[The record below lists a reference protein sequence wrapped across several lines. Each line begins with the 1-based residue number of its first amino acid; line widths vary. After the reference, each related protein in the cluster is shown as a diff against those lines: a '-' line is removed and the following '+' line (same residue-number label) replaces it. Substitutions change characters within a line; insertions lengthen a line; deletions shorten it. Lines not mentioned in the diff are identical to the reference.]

1 MENEENTSK
10 NDSADKNLDGEGK
23 IVDSTSNSADLEGS
37 ESSTGAVKSS
47 SFEKTHLYESTSNIS
62 FNFDQLQLLLS
73 SLTKY
78 LKQTN
83 NFNVEVTYSHR
94 FLGKVIGDL
103 PYLNH
108 IHLKSSKLKK
118 MLIKL
123 RNKEFKID
131 LSDSIRC
138 EIVDL
143 EKPNKAIEIES
154 VSMSS
159 WAKSLLDELESRA
172 NRSNELRDLLERI
185 IVLNQ

>member
-1 MENEENTSK
+1 
-10 NDSADKNLDGEGK
+10 
-23 IVDSTSNSADLEGS
+23 
-37 ESSTGAVKSS
+37 
-47 SFEKTHLYESTSNIS
+47 
-62 FNFDQLQLLLS
+62 
-73 SLTKY
+73 
-78 LKQTN
+78 
-83 NFNVEVTYSHR
+83 
-94 FLGKVIGDL
+94 
-103 PYLNH
+103 
-108 IHLKSSKLKK
+108 

>member
-23 IVDSTSNSADLEGS
+23 MVDSTSNSADLEDS

-83 NFNVEVTYSHR
+83 NFNVEVT
-94 FLGKVIGDL
+94 
-103 PYLNH
+103 
-108 IHLKSSKLKK
+108 
-118 MLIKL
+118 
-123 RNKEFKID
+123 
-131 LSDSIRC
+131 
-138 EIVDL
+138 
-143 EKPNKAIEIES
+143 
-154 VSMSS
+154 
-159 WAKSLLDELESRA
+159 
-172 NRSNELRDLLERI
+172 
-185 IVLNQ
+185 